1 MSVTFATL
9 TGSQIDFIL
18 SAAQMLLLSDLP
30 SPQFLP
36 LVLCILT
43 LLTKDVVLDITEH
56 LSARSCL
63 SQVCVHKTER

>member
-1 MSVTFATL
+1 MDIPPPHWRQQMSVTFATL

-18 SAAQMLLLSDLP
+18 SAAQMLLLCDLP

-36 LVLCILT
+36 LVLCIWT

-56 LSARSCL
+56 LSAMI
-63 SQVCVHKTER
+63 